1 MAIEPKC
8 TAWKLPGICITY
20 KEESIR
26 QDSFDYVAAHVNVIP
41 HINIRILKPGGQDM
55 MNNQSITKH
64 AYVWPTRAT
73 FASSLCAAIAIDS
86 LTTRTSEQSSEVS
99 ELALFAPSF

>member
-41 HINIRILKPGGQDM
+41 HINIRILKQGGKDDM
-55 MNNQSITKH
+55 MNNQS
-64 AYVWPTRAT
+64 
-73 FASSLCAAIAIDS
+73 AS
-86 LTTRTSEQSSEVS
+86 
-99 ELALFAPSF
+99 